1 LKYITLLIALLLLSV
16 SRANIE
22 YQADSLRQIWE
33 DESTIDTVRYNALEN
48 YFDLYNRVQPDSAL
62 MALDY
67 YYALAKEKKAW
78 RQLCGVLVAKA
89 NIYRDKGN
97 LEQSKKLSRSN
108 TLLF

>member
-1 LKYITLLIALLLLSV
+1 MLSV

-67 YYALAKEKKAW
+67 YYALAKEKKHGDNCVVSLW
-78 RQLCGVLVAKA
+78 LKQIFTVTKA
-89 NIYRDKGN
+89 I
-97 LEQSKKLSRSN
+97 
-108 TLLF
+108 